1 MYFAICDDNIADR
14 KQSER
19 LLKRQADRIFKEK
32 GERIYLHS
40 YGNTDAFMSK
50 PQMYQGL
57 FIDMTSSE
65 TNGLEIA
72 QRLLDMGIAKPI
84 ILCCSKIDYR
94 KLAEESGI
102 EAENLYF
109 LDKPIKVAEITNM
122 VDIIMEK
129 REVPAAKLELRDHDG
144 TVYAGGD
151 DIVCVKGKG
160 QEINV
165 YLADG
170 RKLSLLYTVYDFF
183 YDCAAFPQIC
193 PVSDNALININHI
206 KKKTPLSVKMSNGE
220 SFMISF
226 YYRNSIQDAIDK
238 CMESDEEDSE

>member
-32 GERIYLHS
+32 EERIYLHS
-40 YGNTDAFMSK
+40 YGNVDAFMSK
-50 PQMYQGL
+50 PQMYQAL
-57 FIDMTSSE
+57 FIDMTSSDHD
-65 TNGLEIA
+65 GIDIA
-72 QRLLDMGIAKPI
+72 KLLLDMGIAKPI
-84 ILCCSKIDYR
+84 ILCCSSIDYR
-94 KLAEESGI
+94 ERAKEEGL

-109 LDKPIKVAEITNM
+109 LDKPIKVAEITAM
-122 VDIIMEK
+122 VDTIMEK

-160 QEINV
+160 QEINI

-170 RKLSLLYTVYDFF
+170 RKLNLLSTVYDFF
-183 YDCAAFPQIC
+183 YECGAFPQIC
-193 PVSDNALININHI
+193 PVSDNALINVNHI
-206 KKKTPLSVKMSNGE
+206 QKKSLLSVKMNNGE
-220 SFMISF
+220 SFLISL
-226 YYRNSIQDAIDK
+226 YYRDSINDAIEK
-238 CMESDEEDSE
+238 CCREGADS